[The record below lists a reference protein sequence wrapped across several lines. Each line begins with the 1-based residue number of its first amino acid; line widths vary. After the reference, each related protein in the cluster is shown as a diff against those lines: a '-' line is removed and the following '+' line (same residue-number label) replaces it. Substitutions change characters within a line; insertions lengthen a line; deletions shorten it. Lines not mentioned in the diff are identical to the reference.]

1 MNLSKNP
8 VLSLSIILLSLTVH
22 GCTISNKKLPPSP
35 EATQEQ
41 QQKVLTPEEIHEKVL
56 TIDSH
61 IDWPYRQF
69 LYPDFQPNIRHQPGK
84 LDSGK
89 WDIVRMEEGGL
100 DAVFMSIFTP
110 QRERDSQGHKQAK
123 AKAIKMIEITKK
135 MAEENSDKVE
145 IALNPEDA
153 ERLDKMGKIAIFM
166 SMENGYPIGKNI
178 SNVKFFY
185 DQGIRYITITHSK
198 NNELA
203 DSSTDKKQ
211 EWNGLSDFGEKV
223 VKEMNRLG
231 IMVDISHVH
240 DDTFWDVIRVTKAPI
255 IASHSSARSLENHPR
270 NMSDEMLKA
279 VKENGGV
286 VQVCI
291 FDTYIKKLPQTAER
305 KKAMKTIEKEIIAL
319 RKGKLSR
326 AKIEALKEK
335 YHQINQKY
343 PKNKPTVADVVDHID
358 YMVKVMGIN
367 HVGIGSDLDGGGGVR
382 GMNDVSEMPN
392 ITKELVARGY
402 TEEEIQKIWGG
413 NLMRVFSEV
422 QKVATEIQN
431 Q

>member
-1 MNLSKNP
+1 
-8 VLSLSIILLSLTVH
+8 
-22 GCTISNKKLPPSP
+22 
-35 EATQEQ
+35 
-41 QQKVLTPEEIHEKVL
+41 
-56 TIDSH
+56 
-61 IDWPYRQF
+61 
-69 LYPDFQPNIRHQPGK
+69 
-84 LDSGK
+84 
-89 WDIVRMEEGGL
+89 
-100 DAVFMSIFTP
+100 MSIFTP
-110 QRERDSQGHKQAK
+110 QKARDREGHKLAK
-123 AKAIKMIEITKK
+123 VKAMKMIDLTKK
-135 MAEENSDKVE
+135 MAQENSEKVE
-145 IALNPEDA
+145 IALNPEDP
-153 ERLDKMGKIAIFM
+153 ERLEKMGKMAIFIG
-166 SMENGYPIGKNI
+166 MENGYPIAKDI

-211 EWNGLSDFGEKV
+211 EWNGLSDQGEKA

-240 DDTFWDVIRVTKAPI
+240 DDTFWDVIKLIKAPV

-279 VKENGGV
+279 VQENGGV
-286 VQVCI
+286 VQFCI

-305 KKAMKTIEKEIIAL
+305 KKAMKTIEKEITAF
-319 RKGKLSR
+319 RRGKLSK
-326 AKIEALKEK
+326 AEIEALKEK

-367 HVGIGSDLDGGGGVR
+367 HVGIGSDFDGSGGVL
-382 GMNDVSEMPN
+382 GINDVSEMPN

-422 QKVATEIQN
+422 QKVAREIQN
-431 Q
+431 QEISEK